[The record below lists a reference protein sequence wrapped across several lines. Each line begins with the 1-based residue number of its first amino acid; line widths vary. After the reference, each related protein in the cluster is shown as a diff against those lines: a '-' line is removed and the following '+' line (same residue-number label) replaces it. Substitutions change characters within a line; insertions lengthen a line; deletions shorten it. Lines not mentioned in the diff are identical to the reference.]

1 MKNLLIV
8 NLLPSFPVLTD
19 ENVLLL
25 CNNSNMKYFPL
36 QNSFLEDLGF
46 NPLPPGV
53 AYLYPLITSENL
65 SPETF
70 NVF

>member
-1 MKNLLIV
+1 MKTFCYYVITV
-8 NLLPSFPVLTD
+8 I
-19 ENVLLL
+19 
-25 CNNSNMKYFPL
+25 MKYFPL